1 MKNKIKPFIKRLIKE
16 NIFYIIGNIFIF
28 LLIIVTIKIGVT
40 EIADYKTKI
49 DLLKV
54 ENTELMN
61 KVTFMN
67 STIPEPDKLDDD
79 VKFLNTLIPNTEDYF
94 SIIYALEK
102 LSQKTNFIITNY
114 TVNVGTS
121 TSEQLRITVTGV
133 GNSQSFIDF
142 LKDYNFS
149 GGRLI
154 TSDKIQLD
162 PNFAGSLIINLTF
175 YSKKTEV
182 SDKLETF
189 PNANIYKE
197 LETLKSKVNFSFES
211 NEATGEANLDYPKKT
226 NPF

>member
-40 EIADYKTKI
+40 KIVDYKTKI
-49 DLLKV
+49 DSLKV
-54 ENTELMN
+54 ENTKLMN
-61 KVTFMN
+61 KVNFMN
-67 STIPEPDKLDDD
+67 SEIPEPDKLDDD
-79 VKFLNTLIPNTEDYF
+79 VKFLNTLIPNAEDYF
-94 SIIYALEK
+94 SIIYSLEK

-114 TVNVGTS
+114 TVNVGAS
-121 TSEQLRITVTGV
+121 TSEQIKMSVTGV
-133 GNSQSFIDF
+133 GNIQSFIDF

-162 PNFAGSLIINLTF
+162 PNFVGSLIINLTF

-211 NEATGEANLDYPKKT
+211 NEATGEVNLDYPKKT

>member
-16 NIFYIIGNIFIF
+16 NIFYIVSNIFIF
-28 LLIIVTIKIGVT
+28 LLIIVTIKIGLS
-40 EIADYKTKI
+40 EIADYKIKI

-61 KVTFMN
+61 KITFMN
-67 STIPEPDKLDDD
+67 NVIPESNKLDED
-79 VKFLNTLIPNTEDYF
+79 VKFLNTLIPNVEDYF
-94 SIIYALEK
+94 SIIYSLEK
-102 LSQKTNFIITNY
+102 ISQKTNFTITNY

-121 TSEQLRITVTGV
+121 TSEQLKITVTGV

-149 GGRLI
+149 GSRLI
-154 TSDKIQLD
+154 TSDKIQID

-175 YSKKTEV
+175 YNKKTEV
-182 SDKLETF
+182 GDKLETF

-197 LETLKSKVNFSFES
+197 LEALKAKVNF
-211 NEATGEANLDYPKKT
+211 NLDNNIATISPSLDYPKKT